1 MQQATAKAN
10 NPQSGSPRNA
20 PTSCPRSPSGIHT
33 HIQFRCVV
41 NISPEWSSR
50 VHPYPVGEAAEGSS
64 FELVPSVATQ
74 AAQSWDQGEME
85 ITPIR
90 ETNMS
95 PVTPSKPIQVM
106 SPNLGQGMA
115 SGSTQDE
122 AAESE
127 LDPAM
132 ARAILQSWSETR
144 GEDGT
149 VQRTYT
155 QCAHEWPLSESD
167 AFDNIESALNIL
179 KRACEYL
186 HDGMM
191 QMGSCG
197 PEGKYSQCG
206 SCSPSLS

>member
-1 MQQATAKAN
+1 
-10 NPQSGSPRNA
+10 
-20 PTSCPRSPSGIHT
+20 
-33 HIQFRCVV
+33 
-41 NISPEWSSR
+41 
-50 VHPYPVGEAAEGSS
+50 
-64 FELVPSVATQ
+64 
-74 AAQSWDQGEME
+74 
-85 ITPIR
+85 
-90 ETNMS
+90 
-95 PVTPSKPIQVM
+95 M

-191 QMGSCG
+191 QMGG
-197 PEGKYSQCG
+197 AVDQKANI
-206 SCSPSLS
+206 PSVEAAVRALAGHVQEVRNGVQNTVTRQNELSVRIDSMSERLQAARDRNGDRTA